1 MLYPLK
7 LTPIY
12 KHSLWGGRALEKLG
26 RRLPKGQV
34 GESWEVSCHPD
45 GVNVIANGKY
55 IGIPLTDWLKA
66 YKDKAVGR
74 DIYLKYATRFPMLIK
89 LIDASDK
96 LSVQVHPS
104 DEMAK
109 QLENEFYG
117 KNEMWYILSAKP
129 DAKVIC
135 DFKPGFKR
143 SAVNRYI
150 EENRLEKWL
159 NYIDI
164 EATDVVY
171 VPAGKVHS
179 LGEGIVAL
187 EIQQNSNITY
197 RIYDYNRVTQ
207 SGKQRQLH
215 IEKALEAMSDQPNA
229 VHGKIRGLRRLV
241 DSSLSVTFLVANDHF
256 AVELYELHGNMEETT
271 DGEFFIFS
279 IVEGEGELVFNK
291 DSLPIQAVETV
302 LIPAA
307 LGKYQFCGK
316 LTMLKTYVPKIKAHI
331 VDPLIRAGY
340 TYAEIMKNVHG
351 CKLSA

>member
-7 LTPIY
+7 LTPLY
-12 KHSLWGGRALEKLG
+12 KHALWGGRALEKLG
-26 RRLPKGQV
+26 RRLPEGQV

-55 IGIPLTDWLKA
+55 IGMPLTDWIKA

-74 DIYLKYATRFPMLIK
+74 DIYLKYATRFPILVK

-109 QLENEFYG
+109 ELEKECCG

-135 DFKPGFKR
+135 DFQPGYKH
-143 SAVNRYI
+143 AAIHRYI
-150 EENRLEKWL
+150 EEICLAKWL
-159 NYIDI
+159 NYVDV
-164 EATDVVY
+164 EATDAIY
-171 VPAGKVHS
+171 VPAGTVHS
-179 LGEGIVAL
+179 LGAGIVAL

-197 RIYDYNRVTQ
+197 RIYDYNRVAP
-207 SGKQRQLH
+207 SGKQRRLH
-215 IEKALEAMSDQPNA
+215 IEKALKAMKDQPDTLQ
-229 VHGKIRGLRRLV
+229 GKIHGLRRLV
-241 DSSLSVTFLVANDHF
+241 DTDLSVTFFVANDHF

-271 DGEFFIFS
+271 DGGFSLFS

-291 DSLPIQAVETV
+291 DSLPVQAVETV

-307 LGKYQFCGK
+307 LGKYRFCGK
-316 LTMLKTYVPKIKAHI
+316 LTMLKTYVPKTKAHI
-331 VDPLIRAGY
+331 LEPLTRAGY
-340 TYAEIMKNVHG
+340 TYAEIMRNVHG

>member
-12 KHSLWGGRALEKLG
+12 KHSLWGGRMLEKLG

-55 IGIPLTDWLKA
+55 IGIPLTDWIKA
-66 YKDKAVGR
+66 YKDKVVGR
-74 DIYLKYATRFPMLIK
+74 DIYRKYAYRFPILIK

-109 QLENEFYG
+109 QLENEFSG
-117 KNEMWYILSAKP
+117 KNEMWYILSAEP

-135 DFKPGFKR
+135 DFKPGFKK
-143 SAVNRYI
+143 SAVNRYV

-159 NYIDI
+159 NYIDVQ
-164 EATDVVY
+164 ATDVIY
-171 VPAGKVHS
+171 VPAGMVHS
-179 LGEGIVAL
+179 LGAGIVAL

-207 SGKQRQLH
+207 SGERRRLDL
-215 IEKALEAMSDQPNA
+215 EKALKAMNDRPNA
-229 VHGKIRGLRRLV
+229 VQGKIRGLRRPV
-241 DSSLSVTFLVANDHF
+241 NANLSVTFFVANDYF
-256 AVELYELHGNMEETT
+256 AAELYELNGNMEETT
-271 DGEFFIFS
+271 DGEFFIYS
-279 IVEGEGELVFNK
+279 IVKGEGELVFNK
-291 DSLPIQAVETV
+291 DSLPVQAVETV

-316 LTMLKTYVPKIKAHI
+316 LTMVRTYVPKIKEHI
-331 VDPLIRAGY
+331 VDPLTRAGY
-340 TYAEIMKNVHG
+340 TYAEIMRNIHG
-351 CKLSA
+351 CRLSA